1 MQIPGGRIVV
11 GGRRKE
17 RRGQRDLGRKVK
29 SSRYAI
35 KAEANAR
42 CKGGGD
48 EWARKRERKRV
59 KEKASGRRFEE
70 EGEASCSEGP
80 G

>member
-1 MQIPGGRIVV
+1 M
-11 GGRRKE
+11 
-17 RRGQRDLGRKVK
+17 RDAK
-29 SSRYAI
+29 
-35 KAEANAR
+35 
-42 CKGGGD
+42 GGD

>member
-42 CKGGGD
+42 CKGGRRVG
-48 EWARKRERKRV
+48 EKKRK
-59 KEKASGRRFEE
+59 KE
-70 EGEASCSEGP
+70 SEGK

>member
-1 MQIPGGRIVV
+1 M
-11 GGRRKE
+11 
-17 RRGQRDLGRKVK
+17 RD
-29 SSRYAI
+29 A
-35 KAEANAR
+35 
-42 CKGGGD
+42 KGEGD
-48 EWARKRERKRV
+48 EWTRKRERKRV